1 MKRFNT
7 DVKSNQKKSIS
18 ISPELTYRNYDD
30 SRHGS
35 SNSTKKNI
43 SRRKKYLIEQLD
55 NNELVNNILTIKF
68 N

>member
-43 SRRKKYLIEQLD
+43 SRRNKYLIEQLD
-55 NNELVNNILTIKF
+55 NNDNDSDYEYY
-68 N
+68 

>member
-30 SRHGS
+30 SSHGS
-35 SNSTKKNI
+35 SNNTKKNI
-43 SRRKKYLIEQLD
+43 SRRNKYLIEQLD
-55 NNELVNNILTIKF
+55 NNDSDYEYY
-68 N
+68 